1 MQKELPARAQL
12 SRHSFFQLPVNTGPH
27 SLHEMVEVLDVSELD
42 ILVLDVLELDVD
54 MPDSEVLEMLV
65 LLEDVLVLLVE
76 VLDVEVTEIP
86 ALGVLELDVDAERGS
101 TGGSGGC

>member
-1 MQKELPARAQL
+1 MFTISVQKELPARAQL

-76 VLDVEVTEIP
+76 VLDVK
-86 ALGVLELDVDAERGS
+86 
-101 TGGSGGC
+101 